1 MRFQTPSLVLLLVLL
16 FFPVLPAH
24 ADESA
29 PFGLKWGISVE
40 ELRNTGVRLYPR
52 PRDESG
58 ERFAATNLPKALDD
72 LKEVILSFGNDDKLH
87 KVEAVSEDFRW
98 DLDGTRV
105 KARYNALSRALAAK
119 YGKGETHHAINEP
132 WTRPDNFLIGI
143 HLGSSHY
150 YTTFDSKTVKVR
162 LEIRASRRDVGNYA
176 IVFRYR
182 EPPPASDLSREK
194 DVL

>member
-1 MRFQTPSLVLLLVLL
+1 MRFPVLSLVLLLAL
-16 FFPVLPAH
+16 FTLPGTPVR

-29 PFGLKWGISVE
+29 PFGLKWGISTE
-40 ELRNTGVRLYPR
+40 ALKDSGVRLSPR

-58 ERFAATNLPKALDD
+58 QRFAATQLPKALTD

-119 YGKGETHHAINEP
+119 YGKGETHHEINEP

-150 YTTFDSKTVKVR
+150 YTVFDSKTVKVR

-176 IVFRYR
+176 IVFDYR
-182 EPPPASDLSREK
+182 EPPTAGDLSREK